1 MAGTDFGAWKQ
12 EKAIQAL
19 VDEAQAVAERLASAK
34 PHAVEQHAAAAQFWA
49 QAYRAEGLD
58 LTRMGRWT
66 PAEVARFLRG
76 AQSKIAA
83 LRKARDYVSSDGL
96 AAWLHTAR
104 AVQEPR
110 VAPPVREIW
119 AHLAAA
125 GQNVEAMLADLLE
138 DAGLPEAS
146 GRVLPEGF
154 GLDL

>member
-1 MAGTDFGAWKQ
+1 MAGSDFGQWQK
-12 EKAIQAL
+12 EKALQAL
-19 VDEAQAVAERLASAK
+19 VDEAQAMADRLAGGK

-49 QAYRAEGLD
+49 RVYLAEGGD
-58 LTRMGRWT
+58 LSTLGTWKA
-66 PAEVARFLRG
+66 AEVTRFVRG
-76 AQSKIAA
+76 AQTKIAA

-110 VAPPVREIW
+110 IATPVREIW

-138 DAGLPEAS
+138 DAGMPGAGERL
-146 GRVLPEGF
+146 VPEGF
-154 GLDL
+154 GQPV

>member
-1 MAGTDFGAWKQ
+1 MAGTDFSNWQK

-19 VDEAQAVAERLASAK
+19 VDEAQAVADRLAGGK

-49 QAYRAEGLD
+49 QVHLADGQD
-58 LTRMGRWT
+58 LTKLASWKA
-66 PAEVARFLRG
+66 AEVQRFVR
-76 AQSKIAA
+76 ASQTKIAA

-110 VAPPVREIW
+110 ITPAVREIW
-119 AHLAAA
+119 THLSAA

-138 DAGLPEAS
+138 DAGMAMAE
-146 GRVLPEGF
+146 GRLVPEGF
-154 GLDL
+154 GVEQ